1 MIQLRA
7 LIVSL
12 VGVLSLGSAL
22 ATPGWIDYSPERFA
36 ELQAAGETLVV
47 DVAADWCPTCKAQQ
61 PILQELQAEESLR
74 DVAFVRVDFDQH
86 KAFLRNHEIPRQST
100 ILVFDG
106 ETEVARSIAET
117 NRDRLRKFVFDA
129 VQAQ

>member
-1 MIQLRA
+1 MIRLRA

-12 VGVLSLGSAL
+12 VGILSLGSAL
-22 ATPGWIDYSPERFA
+22 AAPGWIDYSPDRFA
-36 ELQAAGETLVV
+36 QLQAAGDTLVV

-61 PILQELQAEESLR
+61 PILTELQAEESLR
-74 DVAFVRVDFDQH
+74 DVAFIRVDFDQH
-86 KAFLRNHEIPRQST
+86 KDFLRAHEIPRQST

-117 NRDRLRKFVFDA
+117 NRDRLRRFVFDA